1 MPILKNFLF
10 CLNTNNTNGT
20 NNVTGILCAIS
31 PEYVPGLYSF
41 AVNFSVLD
49 LAEGVH
55 NFSLKFSNSNGEL
68 VTSIENAT
76 VNYIKDRNSNLPD
89 EYLGVNVAAN
99 FQNVDIKISG
109 LYSMDV
115 ILDGQSL
122 QKVSVFVKGKNEK

>member
-1 MPILKNFLF
+1 MQQLM
-10 CLNTNNTNGT
+10 
-20 NNVTGILCAIS
+20 
-31 PEYVPGLYSF
+31 
-41 AVNFSVLD
+41 
-49 LAEGVH
+49 
-55 NFSLKFSNSNGEL
+55 
-68 VTSIENAT
+68 
-76 VNYIKDRNSNLPD
+76 PD